1 MASFTGSTQ
10 GSRGTQS
17 TKTSSAVVTT
27 GVGDDDALAYLKG
40 ILKNY
45 GLEKLSDWA
54 WKELQK
60 GRSIEEVLISM
71 YDQPTFKT
79 RFPAI
84 EARRN
89 LGLAPISPGEY
100 VTYEKELHQLF
111 KTTGLA
117 GFYTTKASTAP
128 GSKPGMSITVDAT
141 FQKLVGNL
149 LANDV
154 SMDEVATRVQ
164 KGYQKVAQAD
174 PLVRAEFQ
182 RLFGVE
188 GDAALAAYFLNPKES
203 AVILEEKAAN
213 ASIAG
218 AARNFGF
225 MLGVSSLDKV
235 RDRGIDYEAAIQS
248 FSELATM
255 KPLFAETVGEG
266 NRIDRRRDQVA
277 HLGLEQ
283 QIVSAM
289 QNPHEDLSAE
299 DEGLDY
305 AFGIDG
311 KGRAAIEERR
321 RSRSA
326 AFGGG
331 AVAQTRTGF
340 ALGAGD
346 TDA

>member
-1 MASFTGSTQ
+1 MASFSGSNEGRH
-10 GSRGTQS
+10 GSQS
-17 TKTSSAVVTT
+17 SKAIAT

-54 WKELQK
+54 WRELQK

-117 GFYTTKASTAP
+117 SFYTTKASSAP
-128 GSKPGMSITVDAT
+128 GAKPGMTITVDPT

-182 RLFGVE
+182 RLFGVD

-203 AVILEEKAAN
+203 AVVLEEKAAN

-255 KPLFAETVGEG
+255 KPLFTETVGEG
-266 NRIDRRRDQVA
+266 DRAQFNKDMVKDRGFDVQVA
-277 HLGLEQ
+277 
-283 QIVSAM
+283 SAM
-289 QNPHEDLSAE
+289 VNRHDDLTVE
-299 DEGLDY
+299 DEGLDF
-305 AFGIDG
+305 AFGINGD
-311 KGRAAIEERR
+311 GRAAIEQRR

-331 AVAQTRTGF
+331 AVAQGRTGF